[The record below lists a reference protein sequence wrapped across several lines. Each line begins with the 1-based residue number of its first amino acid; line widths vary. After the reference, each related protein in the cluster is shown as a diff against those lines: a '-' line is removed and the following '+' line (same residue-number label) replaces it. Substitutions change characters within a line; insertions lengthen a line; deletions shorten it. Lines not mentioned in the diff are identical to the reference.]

1 MNIYDKTE
9 YRTFTAEYNL
19 GKEIEKLEI
28 ADAYK
33 EKLIGANIKIA
44 LPKKVEDKK
53 NNRLNVY
60 IADAKDIGGEQRI
73 CYLTVGDENIE
84 IIEYKGA
91 RGDRYSGFYKILL
104 ELMEEKEIPVTN
116 EENRKVV
123 NLEFIDDIVE
133 IFEKISDGY
142 RKNEYVLK
150 DTGETFSK
158 TLGGQVYEY
167 PIRYYEFSKGVEENK
182 EDEILSEIR
191 KKIDEE
197 CLVMVEGNGDQFIE
211 AYRILEDMQSYIGTK
226 LSESKGRKEAL
237 ERIRGIRF

>member
-1 MNIYDKTE
+1 MHCKCLKE
-9 YRTFTAEYNL
+9 Y
-19 GKEIEKLEI
+19 
-28 ADAYK
+28 
-33 EKLIGANIKIA
+33 
-44 LPKKVEDKK
+44 KKQLRNKK

-84 IIEYKGA
+84 IFEYKGA

-123 NLEFIDDIVE
+123 NLEFIDDIVK

-167 PIRYYEFSKGVEENK
+167 PIRYYEIFKGAEEK
-182 EDEILSEIR
+182 MVDTFFDEVR

-197 CLVMVEGNGDQFIE
+197 CLIMVEGNGNQFIE
-211 AYRILEDMQSYIGTK
+211 AYRILEDIQSYIGNK
-226 LSESKGRKEAL
+226 LSESQGRKDAL